1 MFSTY
6 ARWSSLSLLLSFNHH
21 YHHRFFFL
29 LFYYVLFRSSCVR
42 SYVSSTTTTTAGFSS
57 SLYVRQE
64 ENEGGERKRIGG
76 RRWWT
81 MLSSFSIGQP
91 HYKFFL
97 LTDTFDTR
105 HKVPWPKSVNRCVYR
120 SASRGGKRKSVFLV
134 SIYLFFIFSW
144 LPFLSI
150 VWIENINR

>member
-1 MFSTY
+1 
-6 ARWSSLSLLLSFNHH
+6 
-21 YHHRFFFL
+21 
-29 LFYYVLFRSSCVR
+29 V
-42 SYVSSTTTTTAGFSS
+42 
-57 SLYVRQE
+57 E
-64 ENEGGERKRIGG
+64 KEKRIGG

-120 SASRGGKRKSVFLV
+120 SASRGEKRKSVLLV
-134 SIYLFFIFSW
+134 SIYIFYILMITIS
-144 LPFLSI
+144 
-150 VWIENINR
+150 VNGVNRKHK